1 MAKIRPFR
9 AIRPQRDKVHLVAT
23 RPFYTYKKNVLKAKM
38 EDNPFTFLHIINPE
52 FDLTIKTKPNSKERF
67 QLVKSRYDD
76 FLKSGVL
83 FKEKE
88 PALYIYRQ
96 TTSSAIFTG
105 VIGGASVAEYQN
117 DAIKKHEATLT
128 SRESMFTN
136 YLEEV
141 GYNAEPVL
149 LSYKGNEAIN
159 SLIIACISS
168 RPEYEFTTTD
178 LIKHELWVINEQDT
192 DKIQVAFEKISCVY
206 IADGHHRSASSSKL
220 LTNRINSERPVLG
233 AADFLAY
240 FVAEEILSIL
250 EFNRL
255 ISSLAGYTKNTF
267 LHALTAIGAVQKLDK
282 VRKPLHEH
290 EFCFYLE
297 SEWYSLALFDYLI
310 DEEHPVKSLDSDLLT
325 EFILKPLLGIKD
337 LKTSDQ
343 VEFLPGNEPLER
355 ITSLVDSGKFAI
367 GFILF
372 PITINQV
379 KKVADN
385 QLNMPP
391 KSTYIEPKL
400 RSGLTIYDIN
410 E

>member
-52 FDLTIKTKPNSKERF
+52 FNHSIKTKPNSKERF
-67 QLVKSRYDD
+67 QLVKSGYDN

-83 FKEKE
+83 IKEKE
-88 PALYIYRQ
+88 AALYIYRQ
-96 TTSSAIFTG
+96 TTATAIFTG
-105 VIGGASVAEYQN
+105 VIGGASVAEYQ
-117 DAIKKHEATLT
+117 DGSIKKHEATLT
-128 SRESMFTN
+128 ARETMFTN

-141 GYNAEPVL
+141 GFNAEPVL
-149 LSYKGNEAIN
+149 LSYKGNEELN
-159 SLIIACISS
+159 SSIKACISS

-178 LIKHELWVINEQDT
+178 QIKHELWVINEQDT
-192 DKIQVAFEKISCVY
+192 QKIQGAFEKITCIY

-220 LTNRINSERPVLG
+220 QINRTNSNSPVLG
-233 AADFLAY
+233 ASDFLAY
-240 FVAEEILSIL
+240 FVEEEILSIK

-255 ISSLAGYTKNTF
+255 ITSLAGYTKTTF
-267 LHALTAIGAVQKLDK
+267 LHVLAAIGNVQGLDK
-282 VRKPLHEH
+282 GRKPLHEH
-290 EFCFYLE
+290 EICFYLE
-297 SEWYSLALFDYLI
+297 NEWYSLVLFDYLI
-310 DEEHPVKSLDSDLLT
+310 DEEHPVKSLDCDILT
-325 EFILKPLLGIKD
+325 EFILKPILGIED
-337 LKTSDQ
+337 LRTSDQ
-343 VEFLPGNEPLER
+343 VDFLPGTESLEK
-355 ITSLVDSGKFAI
+355 ITSLVDAGKFAV

-372 PITINQV
+372 PITITQL

>member
-52 FDLTIKTKPNSKERF
+52 FNHSIKTKPNSKERF
-67 QLVKSRYDD
+67 QLVKSGYDN
-76 FLKSGVL
+76 FLNSGVL
-83 FKEKE
+83 IKEKE
-88 PALYIYRQ
+88 ASLYIYRQ
-96 TTSSAIFTG
+96 TTATAIFTG
-105 VIGGASVAEYQN
+105 VIGGASVAEYQ
-117 DAIKKHEATLT
+117 DGSIKKHEATLT
-128 SRESMFTN
+128 ARETMFTN

-141 GYNAEPVL
+141 GFNAEPVL
-149 LSYKGNEAIN
+149 LSYKGNEELTSSIK
-159 SLIIACISS
+159 ACISL

-178 LIKHELWVINEQDT
+178 QIKHELWVINEQDT
-192 DKIQVAFEKISCVY
+192 QKIQGAFEKITCTY

-220 LTNRINSERPVLG
+220 QINRINSNSPVLG
-233 AADFLAY
+233 ASDFLAY
-240 FVAEEILSIL
+240 FVEEEILSIK

-255 ISSLAGYTKNTF
+255 ITSLAGYTKTTF
-267 LHALTAIGAVQKLDK
+267 LHVLAAIGNVQVLDNG
-282 VRKPLHEH
+282 RKPLHEH
-290 EFCFYLE
+290 EICFYLE
-297 SEWYSLALFDYLI
+297 NEWYSLVLFDYLI
-310 DEEHPVKSLDSDLLT
+310 EVDHPVKSLDCDILT
-325 EFILKPLLGIKD
+325 EFILKPILGIED
-337 LKTSDQ
+337 LRTSDQ
-343 VEFLPGNEPLER
+343 VDFLPGTESLEK
-355 ITSLVDSGKFAI
+355 ISSLVDAGKFAV

-372 PITINQV
+372 PITITQL